1 MSYLEFVQQEKSDKY
16 GMYVPEIQCS
26 YCGNNKDG
34 DSPAISVNECEVCE
48 ERDWQSSCC
57 TSPPFGNSFIEEE
70 KTGICSK
77 CYDGANFN
85 DLNKEE

>member
-16 GMYVPEIQCS
+16 GIYVPEIECS
-26 YCGNNKDG
+26 YCGNNVKG
-34 DSPAISVNECEVCE
+34 DSPTISIDKCEMCDD
-48 ERDWQSSCC
+48 RDWQSSCC
-57 TSPPFGNSFIEEE
+57 TAPPFGNSFIEEE